1 MLPMYNTETF
11 SQIYPDFESF
21 KDTFD
26 NDFDSYAKDII
37 SADSLETLYWLLY
50 ARYCDNP
57 ITNYSVNNFKAKIVA
72 ITFQKGPSWE
82 KRLAIQD
89 TIRNL
94 SEDDL
99 LSGARTLFNNA
110 AHDERAPGTNTD
122 EELPYINVQNVTKQR
137 RSKLDAYSYLQDI
150 LRTDVTEE
158 FIRSYAKLFSKF
170 VSPTVTRIY
179 VNDIVEQDEE
189 EES

>member
-1 MLPMYNTETF
+1 MYNTQTF

-26 NDFDSYAKDII
+26 NDFDSYAKDVI

-82 KRLAIQD
+82 KRLEIQD
-89 TIRNL
+89 TIRSL
-94 SEDDL
+94 TEDDL
-99 LSGARTLFNNA
+99 LTGARTLFNNA
-110 AHDERAPGTNTD
+110 SHDERAPGTDTS
-122 EELPYINVQNVTKQR
+122 EELSYINVQNVTKQK

-170 VSPTVTRIY
+170 VSPTNTRIY
-179 VNDIVEQDEE
+179 VNDIVEEDEE
-189 EES
+189 EEN